1 MDGTGRSAK
10 GLEGF
15 LSTLGDQ
22 EILNPRL
29 QDPYAQSHPLSRE
42 RLDTLRAH
50 IQSSPYS
57 DVKATADD
65 QFSHALMVAK
75 LYAFINPLQYT
86 LRKYPETDQSFP
98 ARYARAIGYYRAADL
113 KTALPLL
120 DGLIAEMPR
129 NPFLFELKGQMLF
142 EHARPQ
148 EALQAYGE
156 AVHLLPNEP
165 LLLTELARVEL
176 EIGDPERL
184 DQSIAHYRDVHRLKA
199 GNAFTWRQLG
209 IAYGRKGDIGMS
221 SLALARSEYRRGQ
234 LSNAKFQAERASS
247 LLKEGSSAHLQA
259 QDILQAIEVTLARRA
274 ARKNEGPDEF
284 FRYALLGLCTW
295 TLGACSNTPPPPSM
309 PGPEGQLTIMG
320 NGTALNLDAPPR
332 DWIISGGGED
342 RASAITSVNR
352 DGVAALEIRSGPER
366 VIVVRQVDAML
377 LATPFLSWTW
387 NLSNHGAGIHPVRLV
402 VGFKGGAPEDS
413 ETTNQGDGLPEHD
426 RAIVLAWGDTAL
438 KRGTLSL
445 PPPERPSKPPSTP
458 SAAGAKTPAD
468 GGTTLSTC
476 RTSIPKR
483 GQTTIADT
491 PASPS
496 LALPPPLAPSPYADA
511 YQTFC

>member
-1 MDGTGRSAK
+1 MMPTSHAFAQGLSIIRDAEIEGIIRAYAKPLFEAAGLNPEDIHIRLVNDQTLNAFVAGGQNIFIHTGLILESEGPDALIGVIAHETGHIEGGHLSRTKAAMEDASAIQMIGTILGVVAAVGTGSGDVGTAVVAGSQSAGVRSFLKYSRTQESAADQAAIRLLDGTGRSAK

-221 SLALARSEYRRGQ
+221 SLALAESEYRRGQ

-274 ARKNEGPDEF
+274 ARK
-284 FRYALLGLCTW
+284 
-295 TLGACSNTPPPPSM
+295 
-309 PGPEGQLTIMG
+309 
-320 NGTALNLDAPPR
+320 
-332 DWIISGGGED
+332 
-342 RASAITSVNR
+342 
-352 DGVAALEIRSGPER
+352 
-366 VIVVRQVDAML
+366 
-377 LATPFLSWTW
+377 
-387 NLSNHGAGIHPVRLV
+387 
-402 VGFKGGAPEDS
+402 K
-413 ETTNQGDGLPEHD
+413 
-426 RAIVLAWGDTAL
+426 
-438 KRGTLSL
+438 
-445 PPPERPSKPPSTP
+445 
-458 SAAGAKTPAD
+458 
-468 GGTTLSTC
+468 
-476 RTSIPKR
+476 
-483 GQTTIADT
+483 
-491 PASPS
+491 
-496 LALPPPLAPSPYADA
+496 
-511 YQTFC
+511 